1 MKINGANVKK
11 AYYYLKKNG
20 LKQTRYAVLERLSD
34 KESANYTF
42 VPVSAEEEN
51 RQKQEKWDDKI
62 TFSIVV
68 PMYETDETFA
78 REMILSVLNQTYPH
92 FELILADASSTD
104 VVKDVAD
111 NFSDERIIYHKL
123 EKNLGISDNTN
134 AALKLA
140 KGEYVALLDH
150 DDLLTADALYENAM
164 EIKRQKEMGMDPV
177 FLYSDEDKLAEDGK
191 TYYDPNIKPKFNKD
205 LLLSNN
211 YICHFLVMKREVITE
226 LGFRKEYDGAQD
238 FDLVLRAAEYAD
250 EKNVICHIDKV
261 LYHWRCHRLSTA
273 ANPQSKLYAYESGK
287 KAVEDY
293 LRRQKISAT
302 VRHTAYN
309 GFYRVEYMD
318 LFAQRKDVGV
328 IAGPVCNKNKIT
340 GGICSAAGVPVYNG
354 LNKNYGGYLHR
365 AALHQDAEAVDFR
378 YAIIRME
385 AFKVAIDTIKNLK
398 LNQELTNKIVSF
410 LTLAFENREGW
421 LKHNKVRDEIWMQ
434 VNLALSKA
442 IQDAGYLL
450 YYDPKI
456 KPLREDKL

>member
-34 KESANYTF
+34 KESDNYVF
-42 VPVSAEEEN
+42 APISKEEELK
-51 RQKQEKWDDKI
+51 QKQENWEEKI

-68 PMYETDETFA
+68 PMYETDEMFA
-78 REMILSVLNQTYPH
+78 KEMILSVLNQTYPH
-92 FELILADASSTD
+92 FELILADASSSD
-104 VVKDVAD
+104 KVKDVVET
-111 NFSDERIIYHKL
+111 FSDERIIYQRL
-123 EKNLGISDNTN
+123 EENLGISENTN
-134 AALKLA
+134 AALTFA
-140 KGEYVALLDH
+140 KGDYVALLDH
-150 DDLLTADALYENAM
+150 DDLLTVDALYENAV
-164 EIKRQKEMGMDPV
+164 EIKRQKELGKDPV
-177 FLYSDEDKLAEDGK
+177 YIYSDEDKLAEDGK

-211 YICHFLVMKREVITE
+211 YICHLLVMKVDRIKE

-238 FDLVLRAAEYAD
+238 FDLVLRASEYAD
-250 EKNVICHIDKV
+250 ADHVICHINKV
-261 LYHWRCHRLSTA
+261 LYHWRCHRQSTA

-293 LRRQKISAT
+293 LRRQKLVAT

-309 GFYRVEYMD
+309 GFYRVEYHD

-328 IAGPVCNKNKIT
+328 IAGPICKGNKIT
-340 GGICSAAGVPVYNG
+340 SGILNKEGEAIYNG
-354 LNKNYGGYLHR
+354 LNKNFGGYLHR

-378 YAIIRME
+378 YALIRID
-385 AFKVAIDTIKNLK
+385 AFKLAIETIKGLK
-398 LNQELTNKIVSF
+398 LNKDITNRVIGF
-410 LTLAFENREGW
+410 LTLPLEQRESW
-421 LKHNKVRDEIWMQ
+421 LKHNKFRSEMWMQ
-434 VNLALSKA
+434 ISFALSKA